1 MATVPDPFPAVAV
14 PSVPAGS
21 SDRTPALTTS
31 ADPDPVS
38 VVRSGGRAD
47 LLLVGDHAG
56 NAIPEGLGDLGVGAD
71 DRARHIAW
79 DIGVRSLGE
88 RMAVLLDATFVCQSF
103 SRLVIDCNRDPRSPE
118 AILPVSDGTPVPGNV
133 GLGDDAREQRRL
145 AVHAPYH
152 ERIAAEIDLRR
163 RPGGGLPLVVA
174 LHSFTPA
181 LRSGG
186 AQARPWHVGVLH
198 DAGDTRP
205 SRALLARLAR
215 EADLTVGDNQ
225 PYSMDGTD
233 YTIARHAYRRG
244 LPYLELEFRQDLLG
258 DGDGA
263 LHWATRC
270 AGWIRDVLE
279 SL

>member
-1 MATVPDPFPAVAV
+1 MTTVNVSSPAMAV
-14 PSVPAGS
+14 PSVPAGPPEQ
-21 SDRTPALTTS
+21 TPTFTTS
-31 ADPDPVS
+31 ADPPSVS
-38 VVRSGGRAD
+38 VVRPGGRAD
-47 LLLVGDHAG
+47 VLLVGDHAG
-56 NAIPEGLGDLGVGAD
+56 NAIPERLGDLGLGAH

-88 RMAVLLDATFVCQSF
+88 WMAAILDATFVCQSF

-118 AILPVSDGTPVPGNV
+118 AILPISDGTPVPGNV
-133 GLGDDAREQRRL
+133 GLGDDAREQRRV

-152 ERIAAEIDLRR
+152 DRIAAEIDRR
-163 RPGGGLPLVVA
+163 QRPGGDRPLVVA

-181 LRSGG
+181 LRSAG
-186 AQARPWHVGVLH
+186 AETRPWHVGVLH

-205 SRALLARLAR
+205 SRALLARLRR
-215 EADLTVGDNQ
+215 EPDLTVGDNQ

-244 LPYLELEFRQDLLG
+244 LPYLELEFRQDLLA
-258 DGDGA
+258 DADAA
-263 LHWATRC
+263 LNWATRC